1 MAKDAGL
8 LMERGIHYVVMIF
21 TIALMVFGFLF
32 SYDAI
37 FRPDA
42 GVNADIAAMAERENK
57 DKTGVAKRLPD
68 FIVDKMKPD
77 ELGQLKP

>member
-1 MAKDAGL
+1 MAKDVGL

-21 TIALMVFGFLF
+21 TIGLMVFGLLF
-32 SYDAI
+32 AYEAI
-37 FRPDA
+37 VRPDTS
-42 GVNADIAAMAERENK
+42 VNTDVAAMAESENK
-57 DKTGVAKRLPD
+57 DKQGVAKQLPD